1 VIALLAACTILG
13 AGNFTAP
20 DNGCTPG
27 SYDRLTRAQVCTP
40 RDRPSLPAADRRAVL
55 GEYGVPGWTGADG
68 ELDHRVPVFLGGRTV
83 EDNIWPERG
92 PCRTGRTGSSSR
104 TYRRVCFRDPY
115 PLRVRTARRIFLN
128 DWRVVYR
135 AWRIERIL

>member
-1 VIALLAACTILG
+1 MIALLAACTVLG

-20 DNGCTPG
+20 DNRCTPG

-40 RDRPSLPAADRRAVL
+40 RDRPSLRAADRRLVL
-55 GEYGVPGWTGADG
+55 GEYGVPGWTGQDG

-92 PCRTGRTGSSSR
+92 SLPNRKDRLEFR

-115 PLRVRTARRIFLN
+115 PLRVRTARRIFLR